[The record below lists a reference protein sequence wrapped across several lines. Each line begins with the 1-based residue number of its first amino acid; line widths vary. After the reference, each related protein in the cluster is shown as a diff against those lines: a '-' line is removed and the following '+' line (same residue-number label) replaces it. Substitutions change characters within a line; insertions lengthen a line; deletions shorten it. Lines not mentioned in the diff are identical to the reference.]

1 MGCEWQYIVYEAE
14 WQYIVHEAEW
24 QYIVYEAAQTTLE
37 CFRKHSCG
45 LIRLKVVQV
54 PKGVWKE

>member
-14 WQYIVHEAEW
+14 WQYIMYEAEW

-37 CFRKHSCG
+37 CFKKHS
-45 LIRLKVVQV
+45 
-54 PKGVWKE
+54 